1 MGAPREDDL
10 AGVTDRDA
18 FERDGA
24 LRFERQL
31 TPDQIEALRTLADER
46 IGDRPG
52 TRLDGE
58 IRLAALL
65 ATSGPIGGVAAR
77 LSSSAARAVRAVL
90 FDKTVD
96 ANWTVAWHQD
106 RTIPVAAR
114 REVEGFGPWSVK
126 DGVPHVAPSFDILA
140 RMLTLRIHL
149 DPVDDANAPLRVALG
164 SHRLGRI
171 AADQAESVAASG
183 QQNVCHAEVGD
194 IWAYRTPILHTSDRA
209 RTPTRRRVLQVDFAD
224 FELPGGL
231 KWRPLE
237 AGRDTG

>member
-1 MGAPREDDL
+1 M
-10 AGVTDRDA
+10 DRTA

-31 TPDQIEALRTLADER
+31 TADQIEALRTLADER

-58 IRLAALL
+58 ARLAALL
-65 ATSGPIGGVAAR
+65 ATSGPIGGVAAS

-96 ANWTVAWHQD
+96 ANWIVAWHQD

-114 REVEGFGPWSVK
+114 IDVEGFTPWSTK
-126 DGVPHVAPSFDILA
+126 GGVPHVAPPFDVLA
-140 RMLTLRIHL
+140 RMVTLRVHL
-149 DPVDDANAPLRVALG
+149 DAVDDANAPLRIALR

-171 AADQAESVAASG
+171 AADQAESVAASEE
-183 QQNVCHAEVGD
+183 QRVCCAEAGD
-194 IWAYRTPILHTSDRA
+194 IWAYRTPILHMSERVL
-209 RTPTRRRVLQVDFAD
+209 TPTRRRVLQVDHAD

-231 KWRPLE
+231 EWRPLK
-237 AGRDTG
+237 AGRDAG